1 MHAAPARRPGRSLD
15 GAGAAGRGG
24 GVVGA
29 HRLRRLRA
37 NSQETR
43 THGDPAAPHP
53 ESRKFLVAYFKENV
67 TAKVPLQ

>member
-1 MHAAPARRPGRSLD
+1 MVRAPP
-15 GAGAAGRGG
+15 GG
-24 GVVGA
+24 GVVVGA

>member
-1 MHAAPARRPGRSLD
+1 MQRRPGSP
-15 GAGAAGRGG
+15 AGAWTVRVPPGG
-24 GVVGA
+24 GRVVGA